1 MPFEKNAIT
10 KIILGLV
17 VAGSSNAA
25 NAAGAWDCEQTER
38 GWSCGASAD
47 YKPEPVPLT
56 RISATNDAIE
66 AQITKPLPKPVQK
79 PKQEPKPEQAMA
91 AEPEQKPEQKVAA
104 NPEPVK
110 TEAKPESE
118 TKAIAS
124 TTESEESADTV
135 EAVTLP
141 AKLEES
147 SDTPKPPALANRPEP
162 SPEPRP
168 DRASDLAIV
177 RDPSDDRRDINLD
190 WVRLAPL
197 DAEGLVCKG
206 RYEEPNIWVGDLS
219 PGNEESSTV
228 INADESDADLDG
240 LSILRGNVI
249 IEESGRQIKSNLAE
263 FESQSRQA
271 LLRGD
276 VRYREPNLLMTA
288 DAMSADLN
296 NKIAIANEARFVM
309 HDQHMRGNAEAMTR
323 FGDQRVE
330 AEDTLITYC
339 EPGNNDWGIRA
350 AQMELYPQ
358 EGYGEAWNTRFEVAG
373 VPVFYLPY
381 FYWPLNDTRRTGLL
395 YPSLSTSE
403 QDGYDLA
410 LPYYFNIAPN
420 IDDTLTTR
428 IIEQRGVLFEN
439 EARYLNNFSMN
450 TLNTSWLPDDDLQ
463 GSERWLIDF
472 NHTGTPAPNWSSDV
486 SFTRVSDDTYFDD
499 LTPVTLAVPAT
510 DVLSQRAQVA
520 YSGNSWNASA
530 LVNDYQILNGSTSY
544 KRMPQL
550 NVSTRQ
556 NLSDTTLN
564 LSAQYTQFDSTNE
577 SATDGSRLHAR
588 QSIRYNAETTWGY
601 LRPEAGVW
609 HSSYDFS
616 DNSSAS
622 HTNLFASLDSGLIFE
637 RQGEIATQTLEP
649 RIKLIHV
656 DGDDTDTLN
665 FDSGALGFSYGNLFD
680 NLGYSGNDRVSHT
693 DQATLGLESKVYS
706 LTGRELISAGI
717 AQAHYFGDHDA
728 RPGDSTGTSDQSD
741 YAVYASWKPSEVLT
755 LSHDSRI
762 DRKTAALLTEN
773 YRAYYRPDDER
784 LLYANLRKTQ
794 SSDGNNT
801 FNQIDLATRWPITTE
816 WSGVARY
823 TQDIKESENLETL
836 AGIEYENCCWKV
848 RFTGQRSIV
857 DGSSDFERENKF
869 YIQFILRGL
878 GAFGQSEGRQFLEDL
893 TGYNED
899 DRDNF

>member
-25 NAAGAWDCEQTER
+25 NAASAWDCEQTDR

-56 RISATNDAIE
+56 RISATEDAIE
-66 AQITKPLPKPVQK
+66 AQITKPLPKPVQQ
-79 PKQEPKPEQAMA
+79 PKQEPIVQSEPKPE
-91 AEPEQKPEQKVAA
+91 PTVAA
-104 NPEPVK
+104 KPEPVK
-110 TEAKPESE
+110 T
-118 TKAIAS
+118 
-124 TTESEESADTV
+124 TTEPELETTAISDSADAEGRKENV

-141 AKLEES
+141 AMLDES
-147 SDTPKPPALANRPEP
+147 EDAAKPPALAERPKPAPEP
-162 SPEPRP
+162 QPETA
-168 DRASDLAIV
+168 DQQAIV

-206 RYEEPNIWVGDLS
+206 RYDEPNIWIGDLA
-219 PGNEESSTV
+219 PGNEDSSTV
-228 INADESDADLDG
+228 LNADESDADLDG
-240 LSILRGNVI
+240 LSILRGNVV

-309 HDQHMRGNAEAMTR
+309 HDQHMRGDAEAMTR

-395 YPSLSTSE
+395 YPSLSSSE
-403 QDGYDLA
+403 QDGYDLS

-439 EARYLNNFSMN
+439 EARYLNHFSMN

-486 SFTRVSDDTYFDD
+486 RFTRVSDDTYFDD
-499 LTPVTLAVPAT
+499 LTPVTLAVPAA

-520 YSGNSWNASA
+520 YSGNSWSASA
-530 LVNDYQILNGSTSY
+530 LVNDYQILDSSTSY

-550 NVSTRQ
+550 NFNTNQ
-556 NLSDTTLN
+556 NLNETALN
-564 LSAQYTQFDSTNE
+564 LSLQYTQFDSTNE
-577 SATDGSRLHAR
+577 SATDGNRLHAR
-588 QSIRYNAETTWGY
+588 QSIGYNAETTWGY

-609 HSSYDFS
+609 HSNYDFS

-622 HTNLFASLDSGLIFE
+622 KTNLFASLDSGLIFE
-637 RQGEIATQTLEP
+637 RQGEIVTQTLEP

-656 DGDDTDTLN
+656 DGDETDTLN
-665 FDSGALGFSYGNLFD
+665 FDSSAIGFSYNNLFD

-693 DQATLGLESKVYS
+693 DQATVGLQSKVYT
-706 LTGRELISAGI
+706 LTGRELISAGV
-717 AQAHYFGDHDA
+717 AQAHYFSDHDA
-728 RPGDSTGTSDQSD
+728 RPGDSTGTADQSD

-762 DRKTAALLTEN
+762 DRETAALLTEN

>member
-17 VAGSSNAA
+17 VAGGSNAA
-25 NAAGAWDCEQTER
+25 NAAGAWDCQQTDR

-56 RISATNDAIE
+56 RISATEDAIE
-66 AQITKPLPKPVQK
+66 AQITKPLPKPLPE
-79 PKQEPKPEQAMA
+79 PKKEQEPKNALT
-91 AEPEQKPEQKVAA
+91 AEPEQKPEQKIAA
-104 NPEPVK
+104 KPAPVK
-110 TEAKPESE
+110 TDAKPEPD
-118 TKAIAS
+118 TKAVA
-124 TTESEESADTV
+124 TTATSEATDEPI

-141 AKLEES
+141 A
-147 SDTPKPPALANRPEP
+147 
-162 SPEPRP
+162 
-168 DRASDLAIV
+168 RAII

-206 RYEEPNIWVGDLS
+206 RYDEPDIWVGDLA

-263 FESQSRQA
+263 FEAQSRQA

-309 HDQHMRGNAEAMTR
+309 HDQHMRGDAESMTR

-439 EARYLNNFSMN
+439 EARYLNSFSMN

-486 SFTRVSDDTYFDD
+486 SFTRVSDDNYFDD
-499 LTPVTLAVPAT
+499 LTPVTLAVPAA

-520 YSGNSWNASA
+520 YSGNGWSASA
-530 LVNDYQILNGSTSY
+530 LVNDYQILDNSTSY

-550 NVSTRQ
+550 NFSTSQ
-556 NLSDTTLN
+556 SLNETVLN
-564 LSAQYTQFDSTNE
+564 LAVQYTQFDSTNE

-588 QSIRYNAETTWGY
+588 QSIGYSAETTWGY

-656 DGDDTDTLN
+656 DGDNTNTLIDGDN
-665 FDSGALGFSYGNLFD
+665 SFFDSGKNPLGFSYGNLFD
-680 NLGYSGNDRVSHT
+680 NLGHSGNDRVSHT

-728 RPGDSTGTSDQSD
+728 RPGDSTGTADQSD

-762 DRKTAALLTEN
+762 DRETAALLTEN

>member
-25 NAAGAWDCEQTER
+25 NASGAWDCEQTER

-79 PKQEPKPEQAMA
+79 PKQEPKPKK
-91 AEPEQKPEQKVAA
+91 EPKPDQIVATKPEPAPLPQ
-104 NPEPVK
+104 P
-110 TEAKPESE
+110 EAKSE
-118 TKAIAS
+118 PT
-124 TTESEESADTV
+124 
-135 EAVTLP
+135 
-141 AKLEES
+141 
-147 SDTPKPPALANRPEP
+147 
-162 SPEPRP
+162 
-168 DRASDLAIV
+168 IV

-206 RYEEPNIWVGDLS
+206 RYEEPNIWVGTLS

-428 IIEQRGVLFEN
+428 IIEQRGMLFEN

-499 LTPVTLAVPAT
+499 LTPVTLAVPAA
-510 DVLSQRAQVA
+510 DDLSQKAQLA
-520 YSGNSWNASA
+520 YSGNNWNASA
-530 LVNDYQILNGSTSY
+530 LVNDYQSLDNTHPYARLPQLNFSTAQTLGSTS
-544 KRMPQL
+544 
-550 NVSTRQ
+550 
-556 NLSDTTLN
+556 LN
-564 LSAQYTQFDSTNE
+564 LQAQYTNFDKPNSSN
-577 SATDGSRLHAR
+577 DGERFHAR
-588 QSIRYNAETTWGY
+588 QSVSYNAETTWGY
-601 LRPEAGVW
+601 LRPNAGVW
-609 HSSYDFS
+609 YSQYDLNNNLS
-616 DNSSAS
+616 EQ
-622 HTNLFASLDSGLIFE
+622 HTNTFASLDSGLIFE
-637 RQGEIATQTLEP
+637 RQGEISTQTLEP

-656 DGDDTDTLN
+656 DGDDADGLPN
-665 FDSGALGFSYGNLFD
+665 FDSGRLGFSYGNLFD

-706 LTGRELISAGI
+706 LTGRELISTGI

-762 DRKTAALLTEN
+762 DRETAALLTEN

>member
-25 NAAGAWDCEQTER
+25 NAAGAWDCQQTDR

-56 RISATNDAIE
+56 RISATDDAIE
-66 AQITKPLPKPVQK
+66 VQITKPLPE
-79 PKQEPKPEQAMA
+79 PKKEQEPEKALTA
-91 AEPEQKPEQKVAA
+91 KPEQKPEQKVTAK
-104 NPEPVK
+104 PEPVK
-110 TEAKPESE
+110 TNATPEPDTKVVANTARSE
-118 TKAIAS
+118 TPAE
-124 TTESEESADTV
+124 TMET
-135 EAVTLP
+135 VTLP

-147 SDTPKPPALANRPEP
+147 VVPKPPALADRPTP
-162 SPEPRP
+162 SPEP
-168 DRASDLAIV
+168 DITSERAII

-206 RYEEPNIWVGDLS
+206 RYDEPNIWVGDLA

-240 LSILRGNVI
+240 LSILRGSVI
-249 IEESGRQIKSNLAE
+249 IEESGRQIKSNVAE

-309 HDQHMRGNAEAMTR
+309 HNQHMRGDAEAMTR

-439 EARYLNNFSMN
+439 EARYLNSFSMN

-486 SFTRVSDDTYFDD
+486 SFTRVSDDNYFDD
-499 LTPVTLAVPAT
+499 LTPVTLAVPAA
-510 DVLSQRAQVA
+510 DDLSQKAQIS
-520 YSGNSWNASA
+520 YSGNGWNASA
-530 LVNDYQILNGSTSY
+530 LVNDYQSLDNTHPY
-544 KRMPQL
+544 ARLPQL
-550 NVSTRQ
+550 NFSTTQ
-556 NLSDTTLN
+556 TLSNTVLN
-564 LSAQYTQFDSTNE
+564 LQAQYTNFDKPNTTN
-577 SATDGSRLHAR
+577 DGERIHAR
-588 QSIRYNAETTWGY
+588 QSIGYNAETTWGY
-601 LRPEAGVW
+601 LRPNAGVW
-609 HSSYDFS
+609 YSHYDLNNNTS
-616 DNSSAS
+616 TQ
-622 HTNLFASLDSGLIFE
+622 HTNTFASLDSGLIFE
-637 RQGEIATQTLEP
+637 RQGGISTQTLEP

-656 DGDDTDTLN
+656 DGDDANGLPN
-665 FDSGALGFSYGNLFD
+665 FDSGKLGFSYNNLFD

-717 AQAHYFGDHDA
+717 AQAHYFGDHDT
-728 RPGDSTGTSDQSD
+728 RPGDSTGTADQSD
-741 YAVYASWKPSEVLT
+741 YALYASWKPSEVLT

-762 DRKTAALLTEN
+762 DRETAALLTEN